1 MPTHDSVEDI
11 HTPNPLPARG
21 IYGFALYIS
30 SVCLLILYLLWA
42 IVPTPIL
49 RSLGITYV
57 PAKYWAIAIPSLLLV
72 SIITFVTVV
81 LVVNIYRFR
90 GYRIFEEVE
99 AIENDFGDRIVPE
112 VRRAAREQ

>member
-1 MPTHDSVEDI
+1 MPTRDSVEDI

-30 SVCLLILYLLWA
+30 SYCLLILYLLWA

-49 RSLGITYV
+49 NRLGITYV
-57 PAKYWAIAIPSLLLV
+57 PAKYWVIAIPSLIIL
-72 SIITFVTVV
+72 SITTFVVVV
-81 LVVNIYRFR
+81 LAVNIYRFR

-99 AIENDFGDRIVPE
+99 AIENDFGERPVANKRKIT
-112 VRRAAREQ
+112 